1 MTMNT
6 TFKRIFVGQNLGA
19 FVMSSML
26 FNEKKVTCCICVC
39 DSNDSEDALLR
50 SHKTQLYF
58 LQE

>member
-26 FNEKKVTCCICVC
+26 FNEKKVTCFICVC
-39 DSNDSEDALLR
+39 VTAMILKMLC
-50 SHKTQLYF
+50 
-58 LQE
+58 